1 MVVSGPKWYKMFIY
15 NYLRRVI
22 KNENQTTL
30 REREMDVL
38 FQTVIYTSAVVIASL
53 GFALIA

>member
-1 MVVSGPKWYKMFIY
+1 MFIY

-22 KNENQTTL
+22 KNENQSTL
-30 REREMDVL
+30 RERKMDVL